1 MDNFTIQEKVKSVL
15 VDKLQSFKNQTFKS
29 DQDLK
34 SLVDTMFTASEIK
47 IIQKILDNMKDLKS
61 GYDLESVIANLH
73 DEIQASLKKLSLLEL
88 FLSFEPT
95 IGFEESIIDEISEK
109 LNISFVY
116 KIVVDESIVAGAIID
131 FNGHRYDYSLSDTF
145 KEISI

>member
-1 MDNFTIQEKVKSVL
+1 MDNFTIQEKIKAVL
-15 VDKLQSFKNQTFKS
+15 VDKLQSFKNETFKS

-34 SLVDTMFTASEIK
+34 SLVAKMFTASEIK
-47 IIQKILDNMKDLKS
+47 IIKKILDNMKDLKP
-61 GYDLESVIANLH
+61 GYDLESEIGNRH
-73 DEIQASLKKLSLLEL
+73 DEIQSSLHELGLLEL

-109 LNISFVY
+109 LNISFIY
-116 KIVVDESIVAGAIID
+116 KIIVDESIVAGAIID